1 MQDHLLATALE
12 QTIHRYGEDAGALSQ
27 AARHHLSRPGKRT
40 RSKLLFAATPKPQNI
55 KALVH
60 AAAAVELIHEA
71 SIVHDDI
78 QDQTLDFVES
88 QLHKKIKDGD
98 TTSIIFYCKTK
109 GKKRGYVERQ
119 EIKHD
124 ADVKSKLI
132 EWKPAK
138 DKE

>member
-1 MQDHLLATALE
+1 MKTDKSDTIKKKLISALE
-12 QTIHRYGEDAGALSQ
+12 NNLGIVTAACKQVKVHRSTYYDWYNHDKDFKKS
-27 AARHHLSRPGKRT
+27 
-40 RSKLLFAATPKPQNI
+40 
-55 KALVH
+55 V
-60 AAAAVELIHEA
+60 
-71 SIVHDDI
+71 DDI

-109 GKKRGYVERQ
+109 GKKRGYIERQ

-124 ADVKSKLI
+124 IDTKSKLI

>member
-78 QDQTLDFVES
+78 QDQT
-88 QLHKKIKDGD
+88 
-98 TTSIIFYCKTK
+98 
-109 GKKRGYVERQ
+109 ERRRL
-119 EIKHD
+119 
-124 ADVKSKLI
+124 SLI
-132 EWKPAK
+132 HISEPTRPY
-138 DKE
+138 

>member
-1 MQDHLLATALE
+1 MKSDKSDTIKKKLISALE
-12 QTIHRYGEDAGALSQ
+12 INLGIVTTACKQVGVHRSTYYEWYNNDNEF
-27 AARHHLSRPGKRT
+27 K
-40 RSKLLFAATPKPQNI
+40 KL
-55 KALVH
+55 V
-60 AAAAVELIHEA
+60 
-71 SIVHDDI
+71 DDVN
-78 QDQTLDFVES
+78 DQTLDFVES
-88 QLHKKIKDGD
+88 KLHEKIKDGD

-138 DKE
+138 DKK

>member
-78 QDQTLDFVES
+78 QDQTERRRGMPMSGVNTVPTQPYCLATTWLHRPFV
-88 QLHKKIKDGD
+88 
-98 TTSIIFYCKTK
+98 
-109 GKKRGYVERQ
+109 
-119 EIKHD
+119 
-124 ADVKSKLI
+124 
-132 EWKPAK
+132 P
-138 DKE
+138 

>member
-1 MQDHLLATALE
+1 MKSDKSDTIKKKLISALE
-12 QTIHRYGEDAGALSQ
+12 SNLGIVTTACKQVGVHRSTYYEWYNNDN
-27 AARHHLSRPGKRT
+27 KFK
-40 RSKLLFAATPKPQNI
+40 KL
-55 KALVH
+55 V
-60 AAAAVELIHEA
+60 
-71 SIVHDDI
+71 DDVN
-78 QDQTLDFVES
+78 DQTLDFVES
-88 QLHKKIKDGD
+88 KLHEKIKDGD

>member
-40 RSKLLFAATPKPQNI
+40 RSKLLFAATPKPQNN

-78 QDQTLDFVES
+78 QDQAQAQLDQAKE
-88 QLHKKIKDGD
+88 QLKLWQDKVNQLKEEP
-98 TTSIIFYCKTK
+98 
-109 GKKRGYVERQ
+109 ERD
-119 EIKHD
+119 H
-124 ADVKSKLI
+124 
-132 EWKPAK
+132 
-138 DKE
+138 